1 MFRCRVF
8 CRSRIQ
14 TGTERGT
21 QWAERARSR
30 LTMCRKGKES
40 SQGGSSVLCRK
51 YRTANGG
58 ELVNVHCQRVR
69 LNCVSVKHDQCYT
82 KHIDEVYVHL
92 LRNHFVGKWQY
103 IMQSAVQKY
112 GDVYISVMK
121 MTTVTVSSTSLSRL
135 LSLSVWANHC
145 VLVRFCFLQQGKVY
159 CWFQKSDQASTD
171 GNSISDS
178 LLFGVFFIY
187 LFISRYLVLSV
198 SVCHWG
204 QDKLCSVFESAISK
218 RGRHNETYMQ
228 IR

>member
-51 YRTANGG
+51 YRNANGG
-58 ELVNVHCQRVR
+58 ELVNVHCQWVR
-69 LNCVSVKHDQCYT
+69 LNCASVKHDQCYT
-82 KHIDEVYVHL
+82 KHIDKVYVHL

-112 GDVYISVMK
+112 GNVYIGNENDNCNSFFHIF
-121 MTTVTVSSTSLSRL
+121 VTSAVFLFKCVSKSL
-135 LSLSVWANHC
+135 C
-145 VLVRFCFLQQGKVY
+145 PC
-159 CWFQKSDQASTD
+159 
-171 GNSISDS
+171 S
-178 LLFGVFFIY
+178 LLFPATRESVLLISKVRPSINGWKFHLRHSFVWCVFFIY
-187 LFISRYLVLSV
+187 LFHSILS
-198 SVCHWG
+198 C
-204 QDKLCSVFESAISK
+204 LCLSAIEARTSCVLYLNQLFQK
-218 RGRHNETYMQ
+218 EEGIMRP
-228 IR
+228 ICK